1 MGVLWTVSGILFWWQ
16 KERRPKLRTSLPDA
30 LPAVT
35 VLVPCYNEAETI
47 VSTCE
52 NLLALDYPD
61 YRVVFINDGSSDDTA
76 KKIKSYTDRIP
87 YFYLVNL
94 NRNQG
99 KARALNLAL
108 ELAVTTG
115 IVVIIDADTILAREA
130 LSKLVVPFL
139 NHPRL
144 GAVTANPIPL
154 RRTGFWG
161 HLQAAEFASII
172 GLIKRGQRSYGR
184 LFTVSGCATAYDRL
198 ALQRVGGFSACTATE
213 DIDITWKL
221 HRASYEIWF
230 EPEAVAYIQIP
241 NTFIDLWKQRCR
253 WATGGWHMLRSHA
266 AIFFKWRY
274 RRLWPVYLEFALGCL
289 WAISLIVNLAL
300 AAFTVTGFT
309 LLLHWFGP
317 VVCSVCMI
325 QMGAAYLLN
334 SRYDRTLAKSY
345 LLLPW
350 YPLVYYFLVAAA
362 VVWAMPRGLFGKL
375 DAKTGQWQSPARKD
389 GLSCSEP

>member
-1 MGVLWTVSGILFWWQ
+1 M
-16 KERRPKLRTSLPDA
+16 
-30 LPAVT
+30 
-35 VLVPCYNEAETI
+35 
-47 VSTCE
+47 
-52 NLLALDYPD
+52 
-61 YRVVFINDGSSDDTA
+61 
-76 KKIKSYTDRIP
+76 
-87 YFYLVNL
+87 
-94 NRNQG
+94 
-99 KARALNLAL
+99 
-108 ELAVTTG
+108 
-115 IVVIIDADTILAREA
+115 IIDADTILAREA

-184 LFTVSGCATAYDRL
+184 LFTAGLPLMTGWRCKGRW
-198 ALQRVGGFSACTATE
+198 FSACTATE
-213 DIDITWKL
+213 STYL
-221 HRASYEIWF
+221 ETAPGREIWF
-230 EPEAVAYIQIP
+230 EPEAVAYIQNP

-289 WAISLIVNLAL
+289 WAISLIVNLGL

-334 SRYDRTLAKSY
+334 SRYDRTWPKVICFCPS
-345 LLLPW
+345 
-350 YPLVYYFLVAAA
+350 PLVYYVLVAAA
-362 VVWAMPRGLFGKL
+362 VVWLCPADF
-375 DAKTGQWQSPARKD
+375 WQT
-389 GLSCSEP
+389 